1 MKQKEEVKGQNVINV
16 NIPGQNSSASKKEPI
31 YVQSAK
37 WVTESISNAKWSKIF
52 KIYFVLFAFL
62 VTGIVGFYAYNI
74 VKNEKFVEK
83 STNKFLVDERKKES
97 IRDDITPMIQRDIE
111 TILYSLNA
119 DRVFIFELHNGVTNP
134 SGLPFAF
141 ANMNYEVVNRE
152 RNIDRVYEKYKDVPL
167 TMYTYPEYM
176 RKYKFFIGTSD
187 EIADIDYEFAK
198 RLKNDGGKFVAM
210 VYMSNGETP
219 LGFLG
224 VSFHDVN
231 RVPQHDLIENK
242 VKSYGIVIGEL
253 LDLKKQLEKKF
264 EKELNEQQD

>member
-1 MKQKEEVKGQNVINV
+1 MENKDINI
-16 NIPGQNSSASKKEPI
+16 NISPNGGGKKDPI
-31 YVQSAK
+31 YMQAAK
-37 WVTESISNAKWSKIF
+37 WVTNTISNAKWTKIF
-52 KIYFVLFAFL
+52 KVYFVTFFFL
-62 VTGIVGFYAYNI
+62 ATGIGAFYAYNMS
-74 VKNEKFVEK
+74 KNEKFLDKSAEK
-83 STNKFLVDERKKES
+83 VLATERDKEAV
-97 IRDDITPMIQRDIE
+97 RDDITPMIQRDIE

-152 RNIDRVYEKYKDVPL
+152 RNVDRVYEKYKDVPL

-187 EIADIDYEFAK
+187 EISDIDYDFAK

-224 VSFHDVN
+224 VSFHDMT
-231 RVPQHDLIENK
+231 RVPMHDLIENK
-242 VKSYGIVIGEL
+242 VKSYGITIGEL
-253 LDLKKQLEKKF
+253 LDLKKQLQKQNK
-264 EKELNEQQD
+264 L